1 MVFKVTLHITLLYLA
16 AEHLLNES
24 LNPKSVS
31 LFFQEIFIHINL
43 VNACLV
49 KVGLSLQSDM
59 SRAQLVIS
67 HAGAGTCLE
76 VRHCQDQFR
85 VCQGQFRVL
94 HGHPGLRVIF
104 VPVWVSSAGSVRS
117 CVCRKISKIMPDM
130 LTTLLLVLKKGLVLN
145 ISSG

>member
-1 MVFKVTLHITLLYLA
+1 MTFKVTLHITLLYLA

-31 LFFQEIFIHINL
+31 LFFQEIFASVVHINL

-85 VCQGQFRVL
+85 VCQGQFRVF
-94 HGHPGLRVIF
+94 HGQIRVYESF
-104 VPVWVSSAGSVRS
+104 LCLFGSVR
-117 CVCRKISKIMPDM
+117 RG
-130 LTTLLLVLKKGLVLN
+130 LLGLVYVERFPKLCL
-145 ISSG
+145 IC

>member
-1 MVFKVTLHITLLYLA
+1 MKLAQKLLPFA
-16 AEHLLNES
+16 T
-24 LNPKSVS
+24 PPVRVS
-31 LFFQEIFIHINL
+31 SKRHSRTPPFCLCCPYQPL
-43 VNACLV
+43 NACLV